1 MCVSFIA
8 PKKSIQ
14 IIYASETVQLQK
26 PTGLMRIIIEV
37 LICNKSETDIQEFW
51 CIDPQKLFDENG
63 IIPKKLTY
71 QETTSTIYNEI
82 KMLSDDQ
89 HLYQLNDENDELTLT
104 LPDPNQTECDINV
117 MLQTELEFP
126 PILVS
131 YISNP
136 LAGGKS
142 DETKPIYPPGE
153 SRLSAPSLSGRGIC
167 LRSV

>member
-104 LPDPNQTECDINV
+104 LPDPNQTECDIKYKGLLTPHKEDV
-117 MLQTELEFP
+117 IV
-126 PILVS
+126 PIL
-131 YISNP
+131 NP
-136 LAGGKS
+136 NNR
-142 DETKPIYPPGE
+142 TT
-153 SRLSAPSLSGRGIC
+153 C
-167 LRSV
+167 